1 MPSRTDASTGS
12 TEPHSQPAP
21 TADPLP
27 RVVVIGAGFGGVAA
41 TLALRRAAADVT
53 WIDRRNHHLF
63 QPLLYQVA
71 TAALSPAD
79 IAAPV
84 REIARHCPNVRVL
97 MGEVVAIDRAE
108 RTVRTREQTIPYDYL
123 VVATGSETSFFG
135 NDAWAQNADG
145 LKDLDEAVT
154 IRRKVLLAL
163 ERAETAQTEAERR
176 RLLTFV
182 LIGAGPTGVEMAGA
196 IADLAK
202 HELTGDF
209 PTVRPDLV
217 SVVLIEAMDHVLPP
231 FPKDLAAFAHRKLTE
246 MGVDVRVGTKVERI
260 DESGVV
266 AGGER
271 IEANVVIWSAGVK
284 ATPVGRWLGV
294 ETDRRGRVDV
304 SPDLSVPGDPHVFV
318 IGDAACALGK
328 DGSPLPGLAA
338 VAKQQGTY
346 VGRRIAAVVAKRD
359 PKARFR
365 YRNWGVLATMGRA
378 SAVANFG
385 RLRLRGFGAWLVWV
399 AVHIWYLIAFRNR
412 MRVLI
417 NWAWQYLAFS
427 PGARLITGIPSGS
440 QDVREGPREEAP

>member
-1 MPSRTDASTGS
+1 MSPRTDESTVS
-12 TEPHSQPAP
+12 TERNAEAAP

-27 RVVVIGAGFGGVAA
+27 RVVVVGAGFGGVAA
-41 TLALRRAAADVT
+41 TRALRRAAVDVT

-84 REIARHCPNVRVL
+84 REIARHCPNARVL
-97 MGEVVAIDRAE
+97 MGEVVAIDRAG
-108 RTVRTREQTIPYDYL
+108 RTVRTREQTIPYDFL
-123 VVATGSETSFFG
+123 VVATGAETSFFG
-135 NDAWAQNADG
+135 NDTWARNADG

-163 ERAETAQTEAERR
+163 ERAETAQTDAERR

-202 HELTGDF
+202 NELVGDF
-209 PTVRPDLV
+209 PTIRPDAV
-217 SVVLIEAMDHVLPP
+217 SVILIEAMDHVLPP

-246 MGVDVRVGTKVERI
+246 MGVDVRVGTKVETI
-260 DESGVV
+260 DETGVV

-271 IEANVVIWSAGVK
+271 IEANVVIWSAGVR

-304 SPDLSVPGDPHVFV
+304 APDLSVPGDPHVFV
-318 IGDAACALGK
+318 IGDAACAIGK

-346 VGRRIAAVVAKRD
+346 VGRRIADLAKTRD
-359 PKARFR
+359 PKASFR
-365 YRNWGVLATMGRA
+365 YRNWGTLATMGRA
-378 SAVANFG
+378 SAVANF
-385 RLRLRGFGAWLVWV
+385 RRVHLRGFGAWMVWV

-417 NWAWQYLAFS
+417 NWTWQYLAFS
-427 PGARLITGIPSGS
+427 PGARLITGIPPGGEG
-440 QDVREGPREEAP
+440 VRENPRDEAP